1 MREYVPDFARLVPA
15 EARKVFAGEI
25 YNVYQ
30 WPQELFDGS
39 KATFEMVSRP
49 DTVKIIAVKG
59 DKIVI
64 VKQRQPTL
72 DWYYDFPS
80 GRHDEPGETELDAAK
95 RELREETGM
104 EFKNWR
110 LIAVKQPFIKID
122 WLVYT
127 FLATDFVRQGPQN
140 LDAGE
145 EIEVLEMGFDEV
157 KNLAQKSSALYMKD
171 DREFKQYQTLDE
183 LLAAPE
189 LYRYKSAVV

>member
-1 MREYVPDFARLVPA
+1 MREFIPTNARLIPPKA
-15 EARKVFAGEI
+15 KQVFQGEI

-30 WPQELFDGS
+30 WPQEMFDGS

-49 DTVKIIAVKG
+49 DTVKSIAVKG

-64 VKQRQPTL
+64 IKQRQPTL

-80 GRHDEPGETELDAAK
+80 GRHDHTEETELDAAK

-104 EFKNWR
+104 TFKNWR
-110 LIAVKQPFIKID
+110 LIGVKQPFIKID

-127 FLATDFVRQGPQN
+127 FLATDFVEQGPQM
-140 LDAGE
+140 LDDQPGA
-145 EIEVLEMGFDEV
+145 I
-157 KNLAQKSSALYMKD
+157 YMKD
-171 DREFKQYQTLDE
+171 DAQFKNYNSLDE

-189 LYRYKSAVV
+189 LCQYKSAVV

>member
-1 MREYVPDFARLVPA
+1 MREFTPKTARTVPKQA
-15 EARKVFAGEI
+15 KNVFQGEI

-30 WPQELFDGS
+30 WPQKLFDGS
-39 KATFEMVSRP
+39 EATFEMVSRP

-64 VKQRQPTL
+64 VRQRQPTL

-80 GRHDEPGETELDAAK
+80 GRHDNPAENELAAAK

-104 EFKNWR
+104 VFKNWK
-110 LIAVKQPFIKID
+110 LIDVKQPFIKID

-127 FLATDFVRQGPQN
+127 FLATDFVEQGPQE

-145 EIEVLEMGFDEV
+145 EIEVLEMSFDEV
-157 KNLAQKSSALYMKD
+157 KKLSSRSEAIYMKND
-171 DREFKQYQTLDE
+171 AEFKKYQSLGE
-183 LLAAPE
+183 LLAAPGI
-189 LYRYKSAVV
+189 YQYK

>member
-1 MREYVPDFARLVPA
+1 MREFIPKNTRLIPS
-15 EARKVFAGEI
+15 EAKQVFQGEI
-25 YNVYQ
+25 YGVYQ
-30 WPQELFDGS
+30 WPQEMFDGS
-39 KATFEMVSRP
+39 RATFEMVRRP

-80 GRHDEPGETELDAAK
+80 GRHDHAEETELGAAK

-104 EFKNWR
+104 VFENWK
-110 LIAVKQPFIKID
+110 LIGVKQPFIKID

-127 FLATDFVRQGPQN
+127 FLATDFVEQGPQE

-145 EIEVLEMGFDEV
+145 EIEVMEMSFGQV
-157 KNLAQKSSALYMKD
+157 KELSNQSDAIYMKD
-171 DREFKQYQTLDE
+171 DTEFKNYNSLDD
-183 LLAAPE
+183 LLAVPE
-189 LYRYKSAVV
+189 LYRYK